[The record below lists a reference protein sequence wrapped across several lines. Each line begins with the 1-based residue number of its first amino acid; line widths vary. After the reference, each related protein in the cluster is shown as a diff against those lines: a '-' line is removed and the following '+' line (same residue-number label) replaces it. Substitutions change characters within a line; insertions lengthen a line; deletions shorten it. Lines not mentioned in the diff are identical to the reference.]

1 MFKGEGC
8 MRSRFS
14 LFVSIMF
21 LLCLLLGPV
30 STAMA
35 TGGGNSV
42 SVENVTIP
50 QGATP
55 DQVRDIM
62 GSLSDEQVRGLLI
75 QELKK
80 EADAA
85 RKPEKVTGLAG
96 LVQRMRK
103 GTSFLR
109 DRFEYL
115 FSGAAAAPRELPEKV
130 QNILGGDDNLT
141 VGKLILALVVLTAL
155 WLGAMFLFRKKTVNI
170 RKSFEVTPPDAMWY
184 TCMGRLFMRA
194 LLDLFGVVLILAVVF
209 AGYLILFSEGAASK
223 PVIIAWLSAIVFL
236 ELVKLVAR
244 FILAPK
250 APALRY
256 LPLSDRTAQYLYIW
270 TVWVGR
276 IIATGL
282 LLTTLLRLEGG
293 SEALILLI
301 STLCGLAVVFVLML
315 LILWNSRPVAEALR
329 ARSTPGSLGHQ
340 FAGFWHVAAIAYV
353 LGFWVFWVVGLMIF
367 GTKAMLPG
375 ILTLLAVPLYLIFDW
390 ATQRLVMFA
399 ADMAGP
405 SIPEQSAEDELEAS
419 DDSESVGLIEK
430 HATRFQTFLSKG
442 FRFILLAGFV
452 FGLLRVWGIDFDLGR
467 TTVRAA
473 FNTLITLVLAYIVW
487 VFISRT
493 IERKLTAKAADQG
506 AGGGHEGGGPGGD
519 RFATLLQLL
528 KKFIFGALLVVTVLI
543 ILSSLGVDIGPLI
556 AGASVFGIAI
566 GFGAQTLVKD
576 IISGIFFLTDDAFRV
591 GDYIE
596 TGGAMGTVEEISV
609 RSLKLRHHLGFLYTI
624 PFGSMKLVKNNTRDW
639 AVMKLQYLVPFDTDI
654 QQVKKI
660 IKKINKEVR
669 AVPELDAVMLG
680 DIKSQ
685 GVKAME
691 EYGMRMRVK
700 FMTKPGGQFVLR
712 KLVLAKMRK
721 HFAEAG
727 IEFARPRVSVQIPD
741 GAELSDGERAQ
752 VAAAAAKTVD
762 DKEKQKAAAKKKGKK

>member
-1 MFKGEGC
+1 
-8 MRSRFS
+8 MRIRWSRC
-14 LFVSIMF
+14 VVG
-21 LLCLLLGPV
+21 LLLVVFFACPV
-30 STAMA
+30 FAA
-35 TGGGNSV
+35 
-42 SVENVTIP
+42 NVTESPAPETIESLAIP
-50 QGATP
+50 PDATP
-55 DQVRDIM
+55 EQLREIM
-62 GSLSDEQVRGLLI
+62 ASLSDEQVRAVLI

-80 EADAA
+80 EAAVMA
-85 RKPEKVTGLAG
+85 TPKKETGLAG
-96 LVQRMRK
+96 LVQRLRK
-103 GTSFLR
+103 ASSFLR

-115 FSGAAAAPRELPEKV
+115 FSGAATAPRELPEKV
-130 QNILGGDDNLT
+130 KNILGGDDSLT
-141 VGKLILALVVLTAL
+141 VGKLLLALLVLTGL
-155 WLGAMFLFRKKTVNI
+155 WLVAMFIFRKKTVKI
-170 RKSFEVTPPDAMWY
+170 RESFEITPPDALWY

-194 LLDLFGVVLILAVVF
+194 LLDAFGIILILAVVF

-223 PVIIAWLSAIVFL
+223 PVVIAWLAAIVFL
-236 ELVKLVAR
+236 EMVKLVAR

-256 LPLSDRTAQYLYIW
+256 LPLTDQTAQYLYKWILW
-270 TVWVGR
+270 IGR
-276 IIATGL
+276 IIALGL

-293 SEALILLI
+293 SEALLLLV
-301 STLCGLAVVFVLML
+301 STLCGLTVVFVLVL
-315 LILWNSRPVAEALR
+315 LILWNSRPVALALQ
-329 ARSTPGSLGHQ
+329 ARNTPGSLGYQ

-353 LGFWVFWVVGLMIF
+353 LGFWVFWVLGLMIF
-367 GTKAMLPG
+367 GTKAMVPG
-375 ILTLLAVPLYLIFDW
+375 IMTLLAVPLYLIFDW
-390 ATQRLVMFA
+390 ATQRLVSFA
-399 ADMAGP
+399 ADIAGP
-405 SIPEQSAEDELEAS
+405 AIPDQAEDGVEDAADAGEP
-419 DDSESVGLIEK
+419 VGLIEK

-452 FGLLRVWGIDFDLGR
+452 FGLLHVWGIDFDFGR
-467 TTVRAA
+467 ATVRAS

-528 KKFIFGALLVVTVLI
+528 KKFIFGALLVITVLI

-596 TGGAMGTVEEISV
+596 TSGAMGTVEEISV

-669 AVPELDAVMLG
+669 AVPELNKVMLG

-700 FMTKPGGQFVLR
+700 FMTKPGGQFTLR

-741 GAELSDGERAQ
+741 GVELSDEERAQ
-752 VAAAAAKTVD
+752 VAAAASQTIDA
-762 DKEKQKAAAKKKGKK
+762 KEKAKAAAKKKKK

>member
-1 MFKGEGC
+1 
-8 MRSRFS
+8 MRIRFS
-14 LFVSIMF
+14 IFVSVIF
-21 LLCLLLGPV
+21 LLCLLAV
-30 STAMA
+30 SVPAAMA
-35 TGGGNSV
+35 GGGGGAA

-50 QGATP
+50 NDASP
-55 DQVRDIM
+55 DQIREIM
-62 GSLSDEQVRGLLI
+62 GSLTDEQVRGLLI

-80 EADAA
+80 EADAVP
-85 RKPEKVTGLAG
+85 KPEKMTGLAG
-96 LVQRMRK
+96 FVQSVRE
-103 GTSFLR
+103 GTAFLR

-115 FSGAAAAPRELPEKV
+115 FSGAVAAPRELPEKV
-130 QNILGGDDNLT
+130 KRIVGGDDNLT
-141 VGKLILALVVLTAL
+141 VGKLFFALAVLTVL
-155 WLGAMFLFRKKTVNI
+155 WLGAMFVFRKKTVNI
-170 RKSFEVTPPDAMWY
+170 RKSFEVTQPDALWY
-184 TCMGRLFMRA
+184 TCLGRLFMRA

-223 PVIIAWLSAIVFL
+223 PVIIAWLAAIVFL

-256 LPLSDRTAQYLYIW
+256 LPLSDQASQYLYKW
-270 TVWVGR
+270 LVWIGR
-276 IIATGL
+276 IIAVGL

-301 STLCGLAVVFVLML
+301 STLCGLTVVFVLVL
-315 LILWNSRPVAEALR
+315 LILWNSRPVAVVLKS
-329 ARSTPGSLGHQ
+329 RSVPGSLGYQ

-353 LGFWVFWVVGLMIF
+353 MGFWVFWVVGLMIF

-375 ILTLLAVPLYLIFDW
+375 IMTLLAVPLYLIIDW
-390 ATQRLVMFA
+390 ATQRLVSFA
-399 ADMAGP
+399 ADIAGP
-405 SIPEQSAEDELEAS
+405 AIPEDSGEDDQDNV
-419 DDSESVGLIEK
+419 DDGEPVGLIEK
-430 HATRFQTFLSKG
+430 HATRFQEFLSKG

-452 FGLLRVWGIDFDLGR
+452 FGLLRVWGVDFDLGR
-467 TTVRAA
+467 ATVRAA

-487 VFISRT
+487 VFISRS

-721 HFAEAG
+721 EFAEAG
-727 IEFARPRVSVQIPD
+727 IEFARPRVSVHIPD
-741 GAELSDGERAQ
+741 GAEMTDGERAQ
-752 VAAAAAKTVD
+752 VAAAAAKAVD
-762 DKEKQKAAAKKKGKK
+762 DKEKKKAAEKKKDK